1 MKWFKHDSDANSD
14 AKLKRVRMKY
24 GLEGYGLYWYCLEL
38 ITNDV
43 SDTNLTFELEHDA
56 EVIAFDVGI
65 HQERVQEMM
74 TYMVNVGLFENNNG
88 RLTCLKILK
97 RLDTSM
103 TSNNAMRGL
112 IQKARSEVNQVVSAE
127 SHDSVMMN
135 PDKVMQDKT
144 RLEKTKLDKTY
155 VQEVLTDFDTFWQA
169 YPKKRN
175 KEQARKA
182 WNKQKPDLDLILTA
196 LIWQTELDE
205 WDKKEGQFI
214 PNPSS
219 YLNAHAWLD
228 EQPAEGMPF

>member
-74 TYMVNVGLFENNNG
+74 SYMVNLGLFENKNG
-88 RLTCLKILK
+88 SLTCLKILK

-112 IQKARSEVNQVVSAE
+112 IQKARSEVNQGVTVQ
-127 SHDSVMMN
+127 SHDSVMIK
-135 PDKVMQDKT
+135 PDLVMQDKT
-144 RLEKTKLDKTY
+144 RLDKTRLDKTLG
-155 VQEVLTDFDTFWQA
+155 QEVLTDFDTFWEA
-169 YPKKRN
+169 YPKKTN

-182 WNKQKPDLDLILTA
+182 WNKHKPDLDLILAA
-196 LIWQTELDE
+196 LIWQKESDG

-214 PNPSS
+214 PYPSS

-228 EQPAEGMPF
+228 EQPTERTPF

>member
-112 IQKARSEVNQVVSAE
+112 IQKARSEVNQGVTVL
-127 SHDSVMMN
+127 SHDES
-135 PDKVMQDKT
+135 
-144 RLEKTKLDKTY
+144 
-155 VQEVLTDFDTFWQA
+155 
-169 YPKKRN
+169 
-175 KEQARKA
+175 
-182 WNKQKPDLDLILTA
+182 
-196 LIWQTELDE
+196 
-205 WDKKEGQFI
+205 
-214 PNPSS
+214 
-219 YLNAHAWLD
+219 
-228 EQPAEGMPF
+228 